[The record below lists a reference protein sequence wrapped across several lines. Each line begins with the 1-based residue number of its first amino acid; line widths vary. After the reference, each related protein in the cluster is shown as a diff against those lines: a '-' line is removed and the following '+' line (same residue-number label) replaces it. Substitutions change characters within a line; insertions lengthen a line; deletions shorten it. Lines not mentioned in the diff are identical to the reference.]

1 MEIFQVVGLGLTAV
15 ILLLVLREQGS
26 SLGMLVTLAFGI
38 LIFMLILDKIGAV
51 LTVFQ
56 ELGNRAGVNLIYVST
71 IFKVMGIAY
80 LAEFSAQICRDAGS
94 QAIAGNFGSDCCT
107 AATGGMRFEQTAKEN
122 LVLFALNVIFG
133 AASAGMGRGDG
144 RESFGG
150 AAGFT
155 ASG

>member
-80 LAEFSAQICRDAGS
+80 SAQICRDAGS
-94 QAIAGNFGSDCCT
+94 QAIAGKIEL
-107 AATGGMRFEQTAKEN
+107 AAKVIIMTLAIPILLAILEAIVALLPQGG
-122 LVLFALNVIFG
+122 
-133 AASAGMGRGDG
+133 
-144 RESFGG
+144 
-150 AAGFT
+150 
-155 ASG
+155 